1 MGYGSYSYEA
11 HRAIT
16 SSRKGKS
23 ASAVFTQSIMHP
35 SMDPKGVRYRES
47 RDNEEHP
54 NSLGIVFAL
63 DISGSMSSIPVDIA
77 CNQLPGFMKLLTD
90 CQVADPQVLFMALT
104 DISGDGRPLQVGQF
118 ETTAELMDQWLT
130 RCSLKGGGTE
140 LYELAMHFAAK
151 HTAMDCWEQRKKKGY
166 YFITGDE
173 PTDRT
178 LTSSVVKKWLGTDIQ
193 DTPLQAVVDD
203 LKKTYEPFFLIPD
216 PGRAGSV
223 EKFWREFLGDRTIVL
238 ETPDDTCAAAAGLV
252 ALGEGNV
259 KDLGELEARL
269 IEAGSKPERAKAV
282 VRALTPWANSS
293 ERPS

>member
-11 HRAIT
+11 HQAIT
-16 SSRKGKS
+16 SSRKGKT
-23 ASAVFTQSIMHP
+23 AGAVFTQSVMHP
-35 SMDPKGVRYRES
+35 SMDPMGVRYREA
-47 RDNEEHP
+47 RDNDEHP

-90 CQVADPQVLFMALT
+90 CDVADPQVLFMALT
-104 DISGDGRPLQVGQF
+104 DIQGDGRPLQVGQF

-130 RCSLKGGGTE
+130 RCSLKGGGNE
-140 LYELAMHFAAK
+140 LYELAMHFAAQ
-151 HTAMDCWEQRKKKGY
+151 HTAMDCWEQRQKKGY
-166 YFITGDE
+166 YFITMDE
-173 PTDRT
+173 PTSPMLRAGD
-178 LTSSVVKKWLGTDIQ
+178 VKRFLGTDIQ
-193 DTPLQAVVDD
+193 DTSLQAVVDD

-223 EKFWREFLGDRTIVL
+223 EQFWRTTLGDRTIVL
-238 ETPDDTCAAAAGLV
+238 ESPADTCAAAAGLV

-259 KDLGELEARL
+259 KSLDELEERL
-269 IEAGSKPERAKAV
+269 MAAGSAPERAKAV
-282 VRALTPWANSS
+282 VRALTKWANSS